1 MSTVNLLSRRS
12 MLSSSILLAEN
23 FVRLGLVAL
32 VSFWI
37 ARSIGPERFGVL
49 NYASALVMVF
59 LSVASLGLETPLVLR
74 LARQGDGGALLGS
87 AIGLRLL
94 SGLACA
100 AAAVATVALARPGDG
115 LLLMVTAV
123 AALSIPL
130 SAPLV
135 LDSWFKAHDEALR
148 PASARLLATMLSC
161 AAKGSCLLLG
171 LGVVALAWTV
181 ALEAVLMALALL
193 WAYAGAVRRDASAM
207 AQSAAAHRL
216 TVKAAPMRELLRGCG
231 PYVLSI
237 GAVALYMKIDIVLLG
252 MLSTHAEVGL
262 YSLCQ
267 KISEVLYILPVVVVD
282 VLFPQLT
289 RHPKMAD
296 AASQMQAFFDATLAV
311 AWIGTL
317 LAIVVVQVV
326 VPLWIGEAYR
336 RSAELF
342 QWHAFSCIGIA
353 MAHARFKWMAA
364 VGLQRFAPL
373 VTVSG
378 LALAVLLH
386 LLFIPRWGALGAAMA
401 TVLAYYVSG
410 HLASFLVPALRP
422 VAMLQ
427 TRALW
432 PWARL
437 LRGRL
442 GSAA

>member
-1 MSTVNLLSRRS
+1 M
-12 MLSSSILLAEN
+12 
-23 FVRLGLVAL
+23 
-32 VSFWI
+32 
-37 ARSIGPERFGVL
+37 
-49 NYASALVMVF
+49 
-59 LSVASLGLETPLVLR
+59 
-74 LARQGDGGALLGS
+74 
-87 AIGLRLL
+87 
-94 SGLACA
+94 
-100 AAAVATVALARPGDG
+100 
-115 LLLMVTAV
+115 
-123 AALSIPL
+123 
-130 SAPLV
+130 
-135 LDSWFKAHDEALR
+135 
-148 PASARLLATMLSC
+148 
-161 AAKGSCLLLG
+161 
-171 LGVVALAWTV
+171 
-181 ALEAVLMALALL
+181 
-193 WAYAGAVRRDASAM
+193 
-207 AQSAAAHRL
+207 
-216 TVKAAPMRELLRGCG
+216 
-231 PYVLSI
+231 LSI

-289 RHPKMAD
+289 RHPKLAD

-386 LLFIPRWGALGAAMA
+386 LLLIPRWGALGAAMA